1 MRKKFKILYPMDHE
15 DESKRGKPVK
25 LEGKYMLVMNS
36 DGIFFVYKGEPYSPY
51 IKKLSDYVHKYDV
64 VWEE

>member
-25 LEGKYMLVMNS
+25 LEGKDMLVMNS
-36 DGIFFVYKGEPYSPY
+36 KGVFLYTTDRP
-51 IKKLSDYVHKYDV
+51 IILL
-64 VWEE
+64 

>member
-25 LEGKYMLVMNS
+25 LEGKDMLVMNS
-36 DGIFFVYKGEPYSPY
+36 KGIFFIYNGETYYPS
-51 IKKLSDYVHKYDV
+51 IRKLSDVVRKYDV
-64 VWEE
+64 VWEG